1 MSFVEGILNFV
12 NSIIS
17 VVTSPTVMLILMGFI
32 LVLGF
37 GIMLWFMLKPDKKV
51 LYFNEDEGW
60 GQELDILRMT
70 PAHVYTKM
78 KKKVA
83 YRFIRFRQAWN
94 FQVGMKTVTRILA
107 KKGSAFTMKLEEGTE
122 AGPYTLYDI
131 MLSVWD
137 QETIDALKD
146 DIKQKLIE
154 STVPITVKLEAQMT
168 PKGQKPKSEL
178 FIKGE
183 ANQEMARVFGENIRR
198 EMNAEDWV
206 RTAALVGCGVALA
219 YVAQAMGFLAGVAT

>member
-1 MSFVEGILNFV
+1 MSLVEGILNFV
-12 NSIIS
+12 RSIIS
-17 VVTSPTVMLILMGFI
+17 IATNPAVILIIVGFV

-60 GQELDILRMT
+60 GQELDIARMT

-107 KKGSAFTMKLEEGTE
+107 KKGSAYSMELESGIE

-137 QETIDALKD
+137 QETVDALKD

-154 STVPITVKLEAQMT
+154 SNVPITVKLEERMT

-178 FIKGE
+178 FIKNE

>member
-1 MSFVEGILNFV
+1 MSLSEGIWNFV
-12 NSIIS
+12 TSIFS
-17 VVTSPTVMLILMGFI
+17 VVSSPTVILIVMGFV
-32 LVLGF
+32 LVGIF
-37 GIMLWFMLKPDKKV
+37 GLFLWFMLKPDKKV

-60 GQELDILRMT
+60 GQELEIDRMT

-83 YRFIRFRQAWN
+83 FRFIRFRQAWN

-107 KKGSAFTMKLEEGTE
+107 KKGSAYTMELESKTE

-137 QETIDALKD
+137 LETIEALKD
-146 DIKQKLIE
+146 DVKQKLIE
-154 STVPITVKLEAQMT
+154 SKVPITVKLEARLT
-168 PKGQKPKSEL
+168 PEGLKPKTEL
-178 FIKGE
+178 FIKNE

-206 RTAALVGCGVALA
+206 RTGALVGCGIALA
-219 YVAQAMGFLAGVAT
+219 YVAQAMGLLAGVA

>member
-1 MSFVEGILNFV
+1 MSLVDSILNFV
-12 NSIIS
+12 KSIIS
-17 VVTSPTVMLILMGFI
+17 VATNPAVILIIVGFV

-60 GQELDILRMT
+60 GQELDIARMT

-107 KKGSAFTMKLEEGTE
+107 KKGSAYSMQLESGVD

-137 QETIDALKD
+137 QKTVDALKD

-154 STVPITVKLEAQMT
+154 SKVPITVKLEEMIT
-168 PKGQKPKSEL
+168 LKGQKAKSEL
-178 FIKGE
+178 FIKNE

>member
-1 MSFVEGILNFV
+1 MSLVEGAQKLIGGIIKSIATPTFTFILLGL
-12 NSIIS
+12 I
-17 VVTSPTVMLILMGFI
+17 VVVGFGVVLWVMLR
-32 LVLGF
+32 
-37 GIMLWFMLKPDKKV
+37 PDKKV

-60 GQELDILRMT
+60 GEELHIERMT
-70 PAHVYTKM
+70 PAHVYTRM

-107 KKGSAFTMKLEEGTE
+107 KKGSAYTMKLESNTE
-122 AGPYTLYDI
+122 AGPFTLYDI
-131 MLSVWD
+131 MKSVWD
-137 QETIDALKD
+137 EETVDALKD

-154 STVPITVKLEAQMT
+154 SKVPITVKLEARLT
-168 PKGQKPKSEL
+168 PEGLKPKTEL
-178 FIKGE
+178 FIKNE

-206 RTAALVGCGVALA
+206 RTGAIFASGIGMA
-219 YVAQAMGFLAGVAT
+219 YILQAMGLLAGVAT

>member
-1 MSFVEGILNFV
+1 MSLVEGVQKFIG
-12 NSIIS
+12 SIIG
-17 VVTSPTVMLILMGFI
+17 VVTNPAIILIVVGLV

-37 GIMLWFMLKPDKKV
+37 GIMLWFMMKPDKKV

-60 GQELDILRMT
+60 GQELEIARMT

-107 KKGSAFTMKLEEGTE
+107 KKGTAYSMQLESGTE

-137 QETIDALKD
+137 KETVDALKD

-154 STVPITVKLEAQMT
+154 SQVPITVKLEERLT
-168 PKGQKPKSEL
+168 PKGHKAKSEL
-178 FIKGE
+178 FIKKE
-183 ANQEMARVFGENIRR
+183 ANDEMARVFGENIRR